1 MPLEDAVLEVD
12 VEFVW
17 AAANVRDERAARIAI
32 VTTDAIR
39 TLLLSV
45 LSLRLIFVFTS
56 TNKSEPGVVI
66 SQFP

>member
-1 MPLEDAVLEVD
+1 VPLEDVVLEVD
-12 VEFVW
+12 VELVW
-17 AAANVRDERAARIAI
+17 ADANVRDERAARTAI
-32 VTTDAIR
+32 VTAAATR

-56 TNKSEPGVVI
+56 TNKSEPDVVI